1 MINADTTLTPLR
13 LAILGL
19 ISMSPQ
25 SGYDLKKVFETT
37 PMGHFSS
44 SPGAIYPALQGL
56 EKLGWIRG
64 RQEKEGSLRPRVAYT
79 ITDKGEAALEAE
91 LEKPV
96 TREALL
102 WHFDLLML
110 RFAFMDRLGQQEALR
125 FLAELR
131 RESAAYVTHLEG
143 LREELSNEM
152 PPCGLLALEHGIQA
166 FRGNARWAARATN
179 ELEKLANDKGVST

>member
-1 MINADTTLTPLR
+1 MNADTTLTPLR

-64 RQEKEGSLRPRVAYT
+64 RQEEEGSRRPRVAYT
-79 ITDKGEAALEAE
+79 ITDTGEAALEAE
-91 LEKPV
+91 LARPV

-102 WHFDLLML
+102 WHFDVLML
-110 RFAFMDRLGQQEALR
+110 RFAFMDRLGRSEALR
-125 FLAELR
+125 FLADFR
-131 RESAAYVTHLEG
+131 RESEAYVTYLEG

-152 PPCGLLALEHGIQA
+152 SPCGRLALEHGIQA
-166 FRGNARWAARATN
+166 YRGNARWAARATH
-179 ELEKLANDKGVST
+179 ELEKLANDQEVST